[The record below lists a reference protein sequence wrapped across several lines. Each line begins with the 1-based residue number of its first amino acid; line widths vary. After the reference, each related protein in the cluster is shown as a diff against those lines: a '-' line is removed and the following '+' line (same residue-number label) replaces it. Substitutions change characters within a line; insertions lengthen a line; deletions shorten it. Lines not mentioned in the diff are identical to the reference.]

1 MHNKNSQKDLINLL
15 VQAFNFFD
23 RDGSGTISKEE
34 LHAVLKID
42 NPDITEEIVEYMIQ
56 EVDLNNDGTVSFDEF
71 IKMMKVIDDSGSSP
85 INIQIQKKNSGEDTP

>member
-1 MHNKNSQKDLINLL
+1 LINLL

-23 RDGSGTISKEE
+23 RDGSGTITKEE
-34 LHAVLKID
+34 LLAVLRID

-71 IKMMKVIDDSGSSP
+71 IKMMKVIDDSDKSSP
-85 INIQIQKKNSGEDTP
+85 INIQI

>member
-34 LHAVLKID
+34 LLAVLKID

-71 IKMMKVIDDSGSSP
+71 IKMMKVIDYSGSSP
-85 INIQIQKKNSGEDTP
+85 INIQIQKKNSEEDTP